1 MKAILII
8 GNCGVGKTYVMQKA
22 IQQYKCNDLAKLGLI
37 NMHKNN
43 KICILGKY
51 TGETF
56 YGSDRLSMAV
66 AKDFPLLKTWADK
79 NEMLI
84 ICEGDRFTNKT
95 FINLFQPE
103 ILLIE
108 GSGEEGRLKR
118 KSNQTK
124 RQIQTIQTRVSNI
137 KPNKT
142 FKNSNL
148 CLEWL
153 CKLSI

>member
-1 MKAILII
+1 
-8 GNCGVGKTYVMQKA
+8 
-22 IQQYKCNDLAKLGLI
+22 
-37 NMHKNN
+37 
-43 KICILGKY
+43 
-51 TGETF
+51 
-56 YGSDRLSMAV
+56 MAV